1 MIVIVPLRTNLSGLY
16 RHRRGLGFTWSRL
29 QGRKYNIRIAKLVFH
44 AKESPIRTRDE
55 VLSLVSSRSN
65 SPARVYSP
73 AIRIP
78 PNPGLPHSPH
88 DSQETARLN
97 EDSQRSSLVDHRNS
111 PTPPSQ
117 VLALTWQCDMWL
129 HVAYGVYLV
138 MLLIRVNCICL
149 VNTLYLWIWHAFLF
163 LVHTTS
169 LY

>member
-1 MIVIVPLRTNLSGLY
+1 MLFCIPRQSLMMRQSPEWVTV
-16 RHRRGLGFTWSRL
+16 RRPTRL
-29 QGRKYNIRIAKLVFH
+29 KSA
-44 AKESPIRTRDE
+44 
-55 VLSLVSSRSN
+55 VSS
-65 SPARVYSP
+65 
-73 AIRIP
+73 
-78 PNPGLPHSPH
+78 SPH

-149 VNTLYLWIWHAFLF
+149 VNNYTCEYDMPSCFWYILRLSINHVLTSNYFSCVSLINAPNLLNCISLAYALYM
-163 LVHTTS
+163 
-169 LY
+169 